1 MINYSAEQLRAIDL
15 CGDRS
20 KKLVGVTGEAGTGK
34 TTILKRVYEDSEG
47 SHSFDALDS
56 ATALV
61 APTGRAAKRIQEAT
75 GYPAKTIHRFL
86 RWSVPDDDEEHGLP
100 IFDKYNKYPYK
111 TVLVDE
117 ASMLSDEIYRPLI
130 DALPAGGCIRF
141 FGDISQLPPVE
152 GKSPFA
158 NILEKFPSVEL
169 TENFRSS
176 DGVVSAAR
184 QIRRG
189 RVPEPNEQFTMLN
202 PGNGNILPAVDK
214 FIDDSFRGLGGQL
227 IIPTKVGKYGTEA
240 MNRLMQQKL
249 NGTGPVLRYQWKD
262 RFDTVFDRRFRV
274 GDKIIWTKNDYKLN
288 LFNGQIGWIS
298 DVDLDTG
305 EIVINVDGR
314 DKQIPTQLESY
325 DQNGRAIFQYDPRRN
340 LDLAYA
346 ITTHKA
352 QGSEFDRVVLL
363 LNKTYVLNR
372 ANFYTAVTRAKKHVA
387 VILGQGAL
395 FQAIKK

>member
-1 MINYSAEQLRAIDL
+1 MINYSAEQLKAIDL
-15 CGDRS
+15 CSDRS

-34 TTILKRVYEDSEG
+34 TTILRRVYEDAAASYDNPDE
-47 SHSFDALDS
+47 

-75 GYPAKTIHRFL
+75 GYPARTIHRML
-86 RWSVPDDDEEHGLP
+86 RWSVPEDDDDHGLP

-117 ASMLSDEIYRPLI
+117 ASMLSDELYRPLI
-130 DALPAGGCIRF
+130 DALPSGGVIRF
-141 FGDISQLPPVE
+141 FGDVSQLPPVD
-152 GKSPFA
+152 GKSPFV

-169 TENFRSS
+169 TENFRST
-176 DGVVSAAR
+176 DGIVTAAR

-189 RVPEPNEQFTMLN
+189 KPPEPNEQFTMIN
-202 PGNGNILPAVDK
+202 PGNGNILPMLDK

-227 IIPTKVGKYGTEA
+227 IIPTKKGKYGTEA
-240 MNRLMQQKL
+240 MNKYLQAKL
-249 NGTGPVLRYQWKD
+249 NGSGPALKYQWKD
-262 RFDTVFDRRFRV
+262 NFDEVFERRFRV
-274 GDKIIWTKNDYKLN
+274 GDKMIWTKNDYRLN
-288 LFNGQIGWIS
+288 LYNGQIGWVS
-298 DVDLDTG
+298 DIDIDTG

-314 DKQIPTQLESY
+314 DKIIPTHAESY
-325 DQNGRAIFQYDPRRN
+325 DQNGRAIFQYDPRRYM
-340 LDLAYA
+340 DLAYA

-372 ANFYTAVTRAKKHVA
+372 ANFYTAVTRAKKHAA

-395 FQAIKK
+395 YQAIKK

>member
-1 MINYSAEQLRAIDL
+1 
-15 CGDRS
+15 
-20 KKLVGVTGEAGTGK
+20 
-34 TTILKRVYEDSEG
+34 
-47 SHSFDALDS
+47 
-56 ATALV
+56 
-61 APTGRAAKRIQEAT
+61 
-75 GYPAKTIHRFL
+75 
-86 RWSVPDDDEEHGLP
+86 
-100 IFDKYNKYPYK
+100 
-111 TVLVDE
+111 
-117 ASMLSDEIYRPLI
+117 MLSDELYRPLI
-130 DALPAGGCIRF
+130 DALPSGGCIRF

-176 DGVVSAAR
+176 DGVVAAAR

-262 RFDTVFDRRFRV
+262 KYDTVFDRRFRV

-288 LFNGQIGWIS
+288 LYNGQIGWIS

-372 ANFYTAVTRAKKHVA
+372 ANFYTAVTRAKKHCA